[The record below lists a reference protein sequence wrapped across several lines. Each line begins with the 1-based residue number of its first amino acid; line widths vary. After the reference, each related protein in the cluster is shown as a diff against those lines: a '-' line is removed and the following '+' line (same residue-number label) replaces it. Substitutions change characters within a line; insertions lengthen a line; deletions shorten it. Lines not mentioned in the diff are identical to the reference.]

1 MRIIF
6 SSRSISMLSYLSSIA
21 IHMKYVSLE
30 KLNKSQIM
38 AGRRS
43 ALGQYLLIYYGLS
56 THILSHLPSCY
67 FLVLRKF
74 DSWNPSSDVKPG
86 QPEYYQKQVY
96 NHGTR
101 CWNGPERNVMVS
113 FTHPFPASSFLPCY
127 ILCF

>member
-1 MRIIF
+1 M
-6 SSRSISMLSYLSSIA
+6 SSYLSFIA
-21 IHMKYVSLE
+21 IHMKYVSLA

-38 AGRRS
+38 VELRS
-43 ALGQYLLIYYGLS
+43 ALGQYLKQVMDS
-56 THILSHLPSCY
+56 THILSLFPFCC

-101 CWNGPERNVMVS
+101 CWNGPERNVIVS
-113 FTHPFPASSFLPCY
+113 FTHPFLASSSTFLY
-127 ILCF
+127 IFI